1 LDLNLKKN
9 VHEFSKKASRAEINH
24 QMLPNLRTLEVL
36 VGNQAM
42 EPLGLITY
50 LIRASKHSLRKII
63 INDNNKNPL
72 INPRDPGVLSD
83 FRNDISRLSDS
94 LGGFIIE
101 VQKRGCKDYNMGM
114 ISVMVG
120 ELGTELDF
128 R

>member
-1 LDLNLKKN
+1 
-9 VHEFSKKASRAEINH
+9 
-24 QMLPNLRTLEVL
+24 
-36 VGNQAM
+36 M

-114 ISVMVG
+114 RSVMVG

>member
-1 LDLNLKKN
+1 MDLNLKKN
-9 VHEFSKKASRAEINH
+9 VHEFSKKASRAEIKN

-50 LIRASKHSLRKII
+50 LIRASKNSLRKII
-63 INDNNKNPL
+63 INDNNKHPL
-72 INPRDPGVLSD
+72 INPRDPEVLSD
-83 FRNDISRLSDS
+83 FRNDILRLSDS
-94 LGGFIIE
+94 LGGLIIE
-101 VQKRGCKDYNMGM
+101 VQKRGCKDYNLAM
-114 ISVMVG
+114 ISVMVA